1 MLIIILILAFVPI
14 TFLAYKS
21 LPFILG
27 KYSKVQKERIVKAE
41 KELDNMFMFKDRK
54 KLILLFTVI
63 PLALGIIGF
72 ILLSSILGFGIGL
85 VMGFILPSILIKN
98 MNSLRIN
105 KFSQQLVDGIM
116 VLSGS
121 LKAGLSLIQAFEV
134 VVEEMPS
141 PISDEFALL
150 IKENRMG
157 VSLENCLEHLKQRMP
172 VEDLRLINNAIV
184 IAQETGGDLTQ
195 ILEQLV
201 FTLREK
207 TKLTRKVKSLT
218 VQGRLQGAIMGLLP
232 IVFAVFSYF
241 INPDS
246 FNLMLNNPLGKKLLM
261 LAVILEVVG
270 LIAIKKLSKVKV

>member
-1 MLIIILILAFVPI
+1 MLAIILIFSFISI
-14 TFLAYKS
+14 TFLTYKS
-21 LPFILG
+21 LPLILG
-27 KYSKVQKERIVKAE
+27 KYSKVQQKRMVKAE
-41 KELDNMFMFKDRK
+41 KDLDNMFIFKDRK
-54 KLILLFTVI
+54 KLVLLFTVI

-72 ILLSSILGFGIGL
+72 ILLKNILGFGIGL

-105 KFSQQLVDGIM
+105 KFSQQIVDGIM

-121 LKAGLSLIQAFEV
+121 LKAGLSLIQAIEV
-134 VVEEMPS
+134 VVEEMPP

-157 VSLENCLEHLKQRMP
+157 VSLENCLAHLKQRMP
-172 VEDLRLINNAIV
+172 VEDLILINNAIV
-184 IAQETGGDLTQ
+184 IAQETGGDLTR

-207 TKLTRKVKSLT
+207 TKLARRVRSLT

-232 IVFAVFSYF
+232 IVFAIFSYF

-246 FNLMLNNPLGKKLLM
+246 FKLMLNNPLGQKLLI

>member
-1 MLIIILILAFVPI
+1 MLAIILICIFIPI
-14 TFLAYKS
+14 TFLVYKS
-21 LPFILG
+21 LPLVLG
-27 KYSKVQKERIVKAE
+27 KYSEVQQERIVRVE
-41 KELDNMFMFKDRK
+41 KDLDNMFMFKNRK
-54 KLILLFTVI
+54 RLALLFTVI
-63 PLALGIIGF
+63 PLALGLIGF
-72 ILLSSILGFGIGL
+72 ILLGNILGFGIGL
-85 VMGFILPSILIKN
+85 AAGFILPSVIIKH
-98 MNSLRIN
+98 MNSQRIN

-121 LKAGLSLIQAFEV
+121 LKAGLSLIQAIEV

-150 IKENRMG
+150 VRENHMG
-157 VSLENCLEHLKQRMP
+157 VSLENCLIHLKQRVP
-172 VEDLRLINNAIV
+172 VDDLKLINNAI
-184 IAQETGGDLTQ
+184 IISQETGGDLTQ

-207 TKLTRKVKSLT
+207 TKLQRKVRSLT
-218 VQGRLQGAIMGLLP
+218 VQGRLQGTIMGLLP
-232 IVFAVFSYF
+232 IVFAVFTYF

-246 FNLMLNNPLGKKLLM
+246 FNLMLNNPLGQKLLI

>member
-1 MLIIILILAFVPI
+1 MLAIILIFMFISI
-14 TFLAYKS
+14 TFLTYKS
-21 LPFILG
+21 LPLILG
-27 KYSKVQKERIVKAE
+27 KYSKVQQKRMIKAE
-41 KELDNMFMFKDRK
+41 KDLDNMFIFKDRK
-54 KLILLFTVI
+54 KLVLLFTVI
-63 PLALGIIGF
+63 PLALGLIGF
-72 ILLSSILGFGIGL
+72 ILSKNILGFGIGL
-85 VMGFILPSILIKN
+85 VTGFILPSILIKN

-105 KFSQQLVDGIM
+105 RFSQQLVDGIM

-121 LKAGLSLIQAFEV
+121 LKAGLSLIQAIEV
-134 VVEEMPS
+134 VVEEMPP

-157 VSLENCLEHLKQRMP
+157 VSLENCLAHLKQRMP
-172 VEDLRLINNAIV
+172 VDDLMLINNAII

-207 TKLTRKVKSLT
+207 TKLARKVKSLT

-232 IVFAVFSYF
+232 IVFAIFTYF
-241 INPDS
+241 VNPDS
-246 FNLMLNNPLGKKLLM
+246 FKLMLNNPLGQKLLI